1 MSVVLLKFPLVAVFV
16 WVARAGTFLNTVLE
30 MGEFMSQSAV
40 RESLF
45 AELKHAVTHGPGE
58 IKLLRLEAFKNSSCV
73 ELDMAMTYRGRRALE
88 PIRAESSSNGSQLE
102 LRTAGLTPHFH
113 AGLL

>member
-1 MSVVLLKFPLVAVFV
+1 MLSRTALGRSSCFD
-16 WVARAGTFLNTVLE
+16 
-30 MGEFMSQSAV
+30 
-40 RESLF
+40 
-45 AELKHAVTHGPGE
+45 
-58 IKLLRLEAFKNSSCV
+58 LRRSKNSSCV
-73 ELDMAMTYRGRRALE
+73 ELVTAMTYRGRRALE